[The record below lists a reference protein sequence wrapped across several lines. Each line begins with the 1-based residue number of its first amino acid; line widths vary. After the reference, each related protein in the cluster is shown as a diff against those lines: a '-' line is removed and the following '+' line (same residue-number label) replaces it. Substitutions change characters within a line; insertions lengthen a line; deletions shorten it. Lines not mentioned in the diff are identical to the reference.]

1 MEDEA
6 ELDQDSNTEKSCSLD
21 SEIDPV
27 LKDLN
32 IKLSKSL
39 SYLVVRKYDSSLI
52 SGKMLLIIYNFLKNW
67 PKSGHDH
74 FRPLI

>member
-6 ELDQDSNTEKSCSLD
+6 EIDQDSNTEKSCSLD

-52 SGKMLLIIYNFLKNW
+52 SGKMLLIIYHFLKN
-67 PKSGHDH
+67 
-74 FRPLI
+74 